1 MGANQYI
8 AYVHSPIAQSVEQV
22 AVNHPVGSSSLS
34 RGARSRSRYAS
45 VFLLSCC
52 IFHIEQ
58 IDQIDQTLPN
68 LQDGIAQ
75 KKNSLISQGVYSAFQ
90 LSLLLLFLE
99 KNEACCAGCQNKKND
114 HDDKTDIG
122 LLLCLGCS
130 GLCCCCSSLCC
141 GLCSGLL

>member
-34 RGARSRSRYAS
+34 RGARSRSRNAS

-58 IDQIDQTLPN
+58 IDLIYQIDQIDQTLPN
-68 LQDGIAQ
+68 LQDGIVQ
-75 KKNSLISQGVYSAFQ
+75 KKRGLENQSSFSVFQ

-99 KNEACCAGCQNKKND
+99 KNEACCAGCQNKKNN

-122 LLLCLGCS
+122 LLLCLGC
-130 GLCCCCSSLCC
+130 
-141 GLCSGLL
+141 